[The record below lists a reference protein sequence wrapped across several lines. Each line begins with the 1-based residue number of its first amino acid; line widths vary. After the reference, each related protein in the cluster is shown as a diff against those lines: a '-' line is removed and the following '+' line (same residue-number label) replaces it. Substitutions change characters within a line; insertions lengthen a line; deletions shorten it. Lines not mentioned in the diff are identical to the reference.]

1 MGSAAVSRGYTLPH
15 RNPTVFC
22 ADGRVF
28 FYMTSCRNNRWSDPP
43 VSYGNSSGIGWYRRH
58 LAGATAAQLHASA
71 AGTLELALGTVS
83 GSDETYL
90 NGVKIGNT
98 GDITKAGGEILEYS
112 SLFLL
117 LLLLLFPL

>member
-1 MGSAAVSRGYTLPH
+1 MQQYLGVTRY
-15 RNPTVFC
+15 RTVTPLSFVLTG
-22 ADGRVF
+22 AF
-28 FYMTSCRNNRWSDPP
+28 LNYMTSCRNNRWSDPP

-98 GDITKAGGEILEYS
+98 GDITKAGGEM
-112 SLFLL
+112 
-117 LLLLLFPL
+117 